1 MPCPPV
7 PCHPI
12 LGDFVTML
20 GQERVQANAHWM
32 KRPALADEIAGLV
45 LFLCS
50 EDARWVNGVDLPID
64 GGLAATYT

>member
-1 MPCPPV
+1 
-7 PCHPI
+7 
-12 LGDFVTML
+12 ML